1 MTKVAKGKDV
11 TAPQKDVAKEKI
23 GEMTEE
29 VAVTA
34 LLLAGAHHHVE
45 TRGQVIMAG
54 LHRPHAVLS
63 TTAAAA
69 ARPAASLIWHPGAIH
84 MKETVE
90 TGSHPQGGPSQL
102 ATRRKETL
110 GVVLTADRL
119 RLMVAA
125 VVAAIAAV
133 GAVAAVAVPTQ
144 VKMSTATSTRVSAQS
159 PPRELQPGVVAEIPM
174 RVVLHTTGPRRGWG
188 LQPDADRGFAA
199 FSGLRD
205 VVFGLL

>member
-1 MTKVAKGKDV
+1 V
-11 TAPQKDVAKEKI
+11 TALQKDVGKEKT

-29 VAVTA
+29 VAVTVTA
-34 LLLAGAHHHVE
+34 LLLAGVRHHVE
-45 TRGQVIMAG
+45 TRGQIIMAG
-54 LHRPHAVLS
+54 MHRPRAVVLS

-69 ARPAASLIWHPGAIH
+69 ARPAASSIWRPGAIH

-90 TGSHPQGGPSQL
+90 TGSHPQGGPSHL
-102 ATRRKETL
+102 VTRRRETQ

-119 RLMVAA
+119 RLMVAV

-133 GAVAAVAVPTQ
+133 AAVAAVAVPTQ

-159 PPRELQPGVVAEIPM
+159 LPRELQPGVVAEIPI
-174 RVVLHTTGPRRGWG
+174 RDLRGTSQRRGWG
-188 LQPDADRGFAA
+188 LQPDADRGVVA

-205 VVFGLL
+205 V